1 MQIIRQACKVEQL
14 NTNLLDSRC
23 HKQELERRNV
33 SEIRFGNFDAI
44 HVLHLYGFNE
54 FKSIEWVREKNL
66 TPTFP
71 FT

>member
-54 FKSIEWVREKNL
+54 FKSIEWMRAKNV
-66 TPTFP
+66 TPTF
-71 FT
+71 T